1 VASGAVTDDRRLRVL
16 VVDDEPDVRL
26 LLEIQLKVLGGFEVV
41 GSAKDGGEAIEL
53 VRTSQPEAVVMDLL
67 MPGVNGFQAIDT
79 LQKEWPRTGI
89 VAYTGVAGDFVRQE
103 MARRGIE
110 VVLKSGDVEPLADAL
125 RRSVASLI
133 GEEKP
138 G

>member
-1 VASGAVTDDRRLRVL
+1 MSEAMSEDHRLRVV

-26 LLEIQLKVLGGFEVV
+26 LLEIQLRVLGGFEVV
-41 GSAKDGGEAIEL
+41 GSAQDGGEAIEL
-53 VRTSQPEAVVMDLL
+53 VRTLQPDAVVMDLL
-67 MPGVNGFQAIDT
+67 MPGVNGFQAIDS
-79 LQKEWPRTGI
+79 LQKEAPNTGI
-89 VAYTGVAGDFVRQE
+89 VAYTGVAGDFVRGE
-103 MARRGIE
+103 MARREID

-133 GEEKP
+133 GEENP

>member
-1 VASGAVTDDRRLRVL
+1 VSEDRRLRIV

-26 LLEIQLKVLGGFEVV
+26 LLKIQLDVLGGFEVV

-53 VRTSQPEAVVMDLL
+53 VRTLKPDAVVMDLL
-67 MPGVNGFQAIDT
+67 MPDVNGFQAIDV
-79 LQKEWPRTGI
+79 LQKESPSTAI
-89 VAYTGVAGDFVRQE
+89 VAYSGVAGDFVRQE

-110 VVLKSGDVEPLADAL
+110 VVLKSGDVEPLAGAL

-133 GEEKP
+133 GEENP